1 MRTVTGLVIGTQRHG
16 VTVWGNPIMSVT
28 LSTPTVPHA
37 GVETFRIS
45 NDSGLVYGIDNPE
58 YRNEPHVFSL
68 TRASRIS
75 GVIGRY

>member
-16 VTVWGNPIMSVT
+16 ATVWGNPMMSVT
-28 LSTPTVPHA
+28 LSTPTAP
-37 GVETFRIS
+37 ETFRIS

-68 TRASRIS
+68 TRAGRIS